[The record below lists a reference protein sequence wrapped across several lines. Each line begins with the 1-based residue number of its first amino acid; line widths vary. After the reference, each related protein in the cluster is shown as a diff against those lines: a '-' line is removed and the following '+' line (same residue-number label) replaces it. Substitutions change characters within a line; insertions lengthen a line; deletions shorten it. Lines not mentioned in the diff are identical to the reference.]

1 MGNKETGQP
10 LSQGRAQAPPAILAL
25 DWLLTKVAA
34 LGLRKS
40 SFSDTWIVV
49 VRRVFLAGRVQA
61 QNWSTVLLPSCLFH
75 CQGPFW
81 SAGHFM
87 GSNSGQGE
95 GAEAG
100 NGGGTALASGLLV
113 PLALG
118 RFSPS
123 STSDLK
129 KQKVCE
135 LPKPT

>member
-1 MGNKETGQP
+1 
-10 LSQGRAQAPPAILAL
+10 
-25 DWLLTKVAA
+25 
-34 LGLRKS
+34 
-40 SFSDTWIVV
+40 
-49 VRRVFLAGRVQA
+49 
-61 QNWSTVLLPSCLFH
+61 
-75 CQGPFW
+75 
-81 SAGHFM
+81 M

-100 NGGGTALASGLLV
+100 NGGGTAPASGLLV

-129 KQKVCE
+129 KQNVCE